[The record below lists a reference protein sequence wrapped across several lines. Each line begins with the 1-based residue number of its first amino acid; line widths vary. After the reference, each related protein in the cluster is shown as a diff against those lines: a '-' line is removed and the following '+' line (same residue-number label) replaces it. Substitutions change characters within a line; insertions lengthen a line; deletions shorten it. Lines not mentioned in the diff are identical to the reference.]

1 LKLKPVEARVESAWF
16 QRLKLRYDD
25 SLSNVAFNVDVRR
38 CIAGRAAAVRSVA
51 APAAMLSGG
60 NSPVTMHIDAVAAA
74 AGPAAPRR

>member
-25 SLSNVAFNVDVRR
+25 SPVDVRR

-51 APAAMLSGG
+51 APAAVLSGG
-60 NSPVTMHIDAVAAA
+60 NIPVTMHIDAVAAA